1 MLVLIANKKK
11 AKRRKLKED
20 VNLESQKNLI
30 GVTQYIYR
38 RENISKSDQIFQL
51 FLLCPF
57 MSLRMMTAYVCV
69 CVHIEIRRYV
79 LMYVY
84 RHIMY
89 LYIKAKEE
97 D

>member
-1 MLVLIANKKK
+1 
-11 AKRRKLKED
+11 
-20 VNLESQKNLI
+20 
-30 GVTQYIYR
+30 
-38 RENISKSDQIFQL
+38 
-51 FLLCPF
+51 
-57 MSLRMMTAYVCV
+57 MTAYVCV
-69 CVHIEIRRYV
+69 CVHIETKRYV